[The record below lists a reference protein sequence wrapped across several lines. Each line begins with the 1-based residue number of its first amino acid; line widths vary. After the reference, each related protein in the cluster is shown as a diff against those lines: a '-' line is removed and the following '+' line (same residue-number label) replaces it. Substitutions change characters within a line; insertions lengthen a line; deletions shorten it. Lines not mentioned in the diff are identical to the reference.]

1 MTRFYLITGFLGA
14 GKTTFLRQMLQSFAG
29 EKVAVIVND
38 FGKERVDATLLE
50 GMGVELSEINNGSIF
65 CACQIDTFHKAM
77 EAVMEKQPDIIL
89 TEASGMTD
97 PTNLSMVLQW
107 MDESKLCLAGTIC
120 LCDATR
126 FLKVLSTARVVRQQ
140 LESADAVVINKT
152 DLATPEQLARI
163 HEEIDR
169 TCPGVPVCETT
180 YAKVS
185 AEWMKAIQHAPDP
198 DAASRAPHIKDIT
211 LSSFTLRLVSG
222 VTRERLGAF
231 LEAVTGDTYR
241 LKGFVSMAD
250 GVYLVDCVGPELSV
264 TRWEGQTADLDCLTV
279 LYGNGLPARKS
290 VKAYLSKD
298 PLGTIE

>member
-14 GKTTFLRQMLQSFAG
+14 GKTTFLRQMLNSFAG

-38 FGKERVDATLLE
+38 FGKERVDASLLE
-50 GMGVELSEINNGSIF
+50 GLGVELSEINNGSIF
-65 CACQIDTFHKAM
+65 CSCQIDTFHKAM
-77 EAVMEKQPDIIL
+77 EAVMEKGPEIIL

-140 LESADAVVINKT
+140 LESADAVIINKV
-152 DLATPEQLARI
+152 DLATPEQLAEI
-163 HEEIDR
+163 HREIDA
-169 TCPGVPVCETT
+169 TCPGVPVYETN
-180 YAKVS
+180 YAKVP
-185 AEWMKAIQHAPDP
+185 AEWMRAIDHRPDP
-198 DAASRAPHIKDIT
+198 DASARKPHIKDIT
-211 LSSFTLRLVSG
+211 LNSFTVRLKSG
-222 VTRERLGAF
+222 LTREKLMTF

-241 LKGFVSMAD
+241 LKGFVALED
-250 GVYLVDCVGPELSV
+250 GVNLVDCVGPDLSV
-264 TRWEGQTADLDCLTV
+264 TRWTGETADMDCLTV

-290 VKAYLSKD
+290 VRTFLEQD
-298 PLGTIE
+298 PIGFIE